1 MCPKYLVSKFLKSS
15 FFFCTACYHSYQ
27 WNEWMRIF
35 NFYVK
40 CDIYFQRIKVSWERI
55 GKIIFWQHMTSSPGY
70 KLWNK
75 IYRSPCCSNFY
86 TSVWNLLT
94 AGCKESHRYTQST
107 SHTAKYSHALFFIRN
122 CTFRRFPASIWSYFV
137 LKLLNI
143 DKT

>member
-55 GKIIFWQHMTSSPGY
+55 GKIIDNIWQVVLAIKNINCEIRYFDPHVAVTFLLPFETFSRLGV
-70 KLWNK
+70 K
-75 IYRSPCCSNFY
+75 
-86 TSVWNLLT
+86 NLIVTLK
-94 AGCKESHRYTQST
+94 AL
-107 SHTAKYSHALFFIRN
+107 HT
-122 CTFRRFPASIWSYFV
+122 
-137 LKLLNI
+137 LLNI
-143 DKT
+143 PMHYFSLETVYFADFSLYMLLFCS

>member
-55 GKIIFWQHMTSSPGY
+55 GKIIDNIWQVVLAIKNINCEIRYFDPHVAVTFLLPFETFSRLGV
-70 KLWNK
+70 K
-75 IYRSPCCSNFY
+75 
-86 TSVWNLLT
+86 NLIVTLK
-94 AGCKESHRYTQST
+94 AL
-107 SHTAKYSHALFFIRN
+107 HT
-122 CTFRRFPASIWSYFV
+122 
-137 LKLLNI
+137 LLNI
-143 DKT
+143 PMHYFSLETVHFADFQPLYDLILFLNC